1 MVRIFALL
9 LTLTLAC
16 QVQAQEDS
24 AAEKSRIEIW
34 LEEVLSSAGREV
46 TISGFAGA
54 FSSEARFDEMTI
66 ADDDGIWLTIENA
79 KLVWSRS
86 ALLSGRVD
94 INEIA
99 ADKVSVLRRPKP
111 APAIST
117 DDAQSWTFEVPELP
131 VSLEIDKLDVAA
143 ISLDESLLG
152 QAVDLSLTGKAQLVG
167 GQLAVNLEALR
178 GEDAGRFAVVAD
190 FSNETRVLDVDLS
203 LQEPVGGIVA
213 SLLNIPNS
221 PALDLTLVGAA
232 PLSDF
237 TAQLNLKTNQISR
250 LSGDFRYSETVAD
263 PDIVLVFGADLAGDL
278 RPLFTPDFHPF
289 FGESAALDFA
299 AKRFTNG
306 ALGVEQLHLAT
317 GVLNLTGDLTLGADQ
332 LPEKFNLSGSIAAD
346 APVRLPSTGLPVTLG
361 GMSLQA
367 SFDAAESESW
377 TADVSLIELKHEAVT
392 VPAANLTGS
401 GTIERSFGKRVT
413 GDVQFVTGALAFAD
427 QKLASVFDGGQTG
440 RVAFDWADGRA
451 LSFSTV
457 EWQSTAA
464 KIVGA
469 GRLGGFA
476 EGLPLAGQLSA
487 EVQALQRFSGLAARP
502 LQGAAKLE
510 VDGRFDLLGG
520 GFDGVVTA
528 QTQDLNVDEPRLD
541 PLLEGEASIAL
552 SAARTPEGT
561 ALRGLNLRSNASR
574 ILASGQVNP
583 EQGVLDIEAQL
594 TEVALVEPKLT
605 GESRVSTRIHW
616 AEQAGYRLE
625 GLDATLAGSHVTG
638 DVSLNPETQTYAGQ
652 IHLISPDLSRFAMI
666 SGRDLSGRID
676 LSLDGAVDLRSRTY
690 QLAAQIEGDGLQ
702 TGISQLDP
710 LLAGALTGEISARAD
725 KNTLSIGNLQVTTP
739 LLDVTAGNEGEPDHL
754 AYRLLVKNV
763 APIAPG
769 FSGAFDVT
777 GTARLTDPAG
787 QDIELQAK
795 ATGPAGLTMQAK
807 GRVFEL
813 GKTVDLAITG
823 AAPLGLTNS
832 FIAPNSIQGG
842 LRYDV
847 TLRGAP
853 SLSALQG
860 QLVVSDGRMA
870 LPDSGLTLEN
880 IEGSI
885 GLADAQAQIDIS
897 GTSTAGGTMR
907 ADGSLSLAACN
918 AANLTI
924 ALNGFGVSD
933 PELFATSLTGQ
944 VSVVSAL
951 AGSASVSGELNLG
964 KTEVIVP
971 SGGGGR
977 ASELLDIR
985 HINAPGTVYATL
997 DRAGVGT
1004 NGSGGSGRA
1013 LALNLS
1019 LNAPNQIFVRGRGLD
1034 AELGGRLQLG
1044 GTTAEVAPSGSFELM
1059 RGRFDILGQR
1069 FVMNEGLINLRG
1081 SLDPF
1086 LRFVAETATD
1096 SGVVRVILEG
1106 LASNPELRFEADP
1119 DLPQEEAIVQLLFGR
1134 SLENISALQAASLV
1148 SAIAT
1153 LSGRSSG
1160 GVTGRLRTALGLS
1173 DFDVTTTETGARQLR
1188 AGTYINENIY
1198 SEIVVDSEGNQAI
1211 ELNLDITP
1219 NVRAK
1224 GSTNSDGNT
1233 GIGIFFEKDY

>member
-34 LEEVLSSAGREV
+34 LEDALSTAGREV

-111 APAIST
+111 APAISSEDT
-117 DDAQSWTFEVPELP
+117 QSWTFEVPELP
-131 VSLEIDKLDVAA
+131 VSLEIDKLEVAA
-143 ISLDESLLG
+143 ISLDASLLG
-152 QAVDLSLTGKAQLVG
+152 QAVDLALTGKAQLVG
-167 GQLAVNLEALR
+167 GQLAVNIEALR
-178 GEDAGRFAVVAD
+178 SEDLGRFAIIAD
-190 FSNETRVLDVDLS
+190 FSNETRVLGVDLS
-203 LQEPVGGIVA
+203 LQEPAGGLVA
-213 SLLNIPNS
+213 SLLKIPES
-221 PALDLTLVGAA
+221 PALDVTLVGAA

-237 TAQLNLKTNQISR
+237 TAQLDLKTNQISR
-250 LSGDFRYSETVAD
+250 LSGDIRYSETAD
-263 PDIVLVFGADLAGDL
+263 EQNIAMEFGADVAGDL
-278 RPLFTPDFHPF
+278 RPLFASDFHPF
-289 FGESAALDFA
+289 FGENAALGFA

-306 ALGVEQLHLAT
+306 ALEVEQLRLAT
-317 GVLNLTGDLTLGADQ
+317 GVLNLKGDLRLGADQ
-332 LPEKFNLSGSIAAD
+332 LPEKFDLSGSIAAD
-346 APVRLPSTGLPVTLG
+346 GPVRLPSTGLPVTVG

-367 SFDAAESESW
+367 SFDAEESEAW

-392 VPAANLTGS
+392 IPAANLVGT
-401 GTIERSFGKRVT
+401 GTIDRSFGKHVT
-413 GDVQFVTGALAFAD
+413 GDVQFVTGALSFAD
-427 QKLASVFDGGQTG
+427 QKFASAFDGGQVG
-440 RVAFDWADGRA
+440 RVAFDWTDGRE
-451 LSFSTV
+451 LIFNTV
-457 EWQSTAA
+457 DWQSEAA

-469 GRLGGFA
+469 GQLGSLA
-476 EGLPLAGQLSA
+476 AGLPIAGRLTA
-487 EVQALQRFSGLAARP
+487 EVPDLQRFSGLVARP
-502 LQGAAKLE
+502 LQGVATLE

-541 PLLEGEASIAL
+541 PLLAGEASITL

-561 ALRGLNLRSNASR
+561 ALRALNLRSNAAQ
-574 ILASGQVNP
+574 ILASGQVDP
-583 EQGVLDIEAQL
+583 QQGVLDIDAQL

-605 GESRVSTRIHW
+605 GEARVSTRIHW
-616 AEQAGYRLE
+616 AEQAGFRLE
-625 GLDATLAGSHVTG
+625 GLDANLAGAKVTG

-652 IHLISPDLSRFAMI
+652 LHLISPDLSRFAMI
-666 SGRDLSGRID
+666 SGQDLSGRID
-676 LSLDGAVDLRSRTY
+676 LSLDGAVDLMSKTY
-690 QLAAQIEGDGLQ
+690 QLAAQVEGDGLQ
-702 TGISQLDP
+702 TGNSQLDS

-739 LLDVTAGNEGEPDHL
+739 LLDVTAGNEGEADHL

-769 FSGAFDVT
+769 FSGAFDIT
-777 GTARLTDPAG
+777 GTARLTDPTG
-787 QDIELQAK
+787 QDIEVQAS
-795 ATGPAGLTMQAK
+795 ANGPAGLSMQAN
-807 GRVFEL
+807 GHVFEL
-813 GKTVDLAITG
+813 GKTVDLVITG
-823 AAPLGLTNS
+823 DAPLGLVNS

-847 TLRGAP
+847 TFRGAP
-853 SLSALQG
+853 SLSALRG
-860 QLVVSDGRMA
+860 QLLISDGRMA
-870 LPDSGLTLEN
+870 LPDSGLTLEG

-885 GLADAQAQIDIS
+885 GLANAQAQIDIT
-897 GTSTAGGTMR
+897 GASTAGGTMR
-907 ADGSLSLAACN
+907 ADGSLALTGGN
-918 AANLTI
+918 VANLDI
-924 ALNGFGVSD
+924 ALNGFGVAD
-933 PELFATSLTGQ
+933 PQLFATSLTGQ
-944 VSVVSAL
+944 VSVAGSL
-951 AGSASVSGELNLG
+951 AGSASVSGDLNLG

-971 SGGGGR
+971 SGGGGG
-977 ASELLDIR
+977 ASELLDMR
-985 HINAPGTVYATL
+985 HVNAPSAVYATL
-997 DRAGVGT
+997 NRAGVGT

-1044 GTTAEVAPSGSFELM
+1044 GTTSEVAPSGSFELI

-1119 DLPQEEAIVQLLFGR
+1119 DLPQEEAIAQLLFGR

-1160 GVTGRLRTALGLS
+1160 GVTGRLRSALGLS